1 MAKFGDLIV
10 YTYKQAS
17 LPKEIMFVVS
27 DTEAC
32 DSLGQKSP
40 LLEVKNT
47 DMADAAVY
55 SPGDKEY
62 QKHLATF
69 KTELND
75 WKIQTLEEIEFVE
88 DAIRFIWYPI

>member
-1 MAKFGDLIV
+1 MPKFGDLIV
-10 YTYKQAS
+10 YTYKQHNI
-17 LPKEIMFVVS
+17 PNEIVLVVS

-47 DMADAAVY
+47 DMADADVY
-55 SPGDKEY
+55 SPGDKDY
-62 QKHLATF
+62 QKHLTKF
-69 KTELND
+69 KNELND
-75 WKIQTLEEIEFVE
+75 WKIQTLEEIEFIE